1 MSSPCFPVLVAA
13 PVPEPVRLQA
23 LSYLALL
30 LAEAGP
36 GVQPTCPASGN
47 SGGQGAGP
55 SEGAMSCCTL
65 AQLVEHLTPPDLR
78 AAAAGLAVA
87 ESTASS
93 VRVK

>member
-1 MSSPCFPVLVAA
+1 MS
-13 PVPEPVRLQA
+13 EPVRLQA
-23 LSYLALL
+23 LSYLTLL

-36 GVQPTCPASGN
+36 GVQPTFPAS
-47 SGGQGAGP
+47 SGGQVAGP
-55 SEGAMSCCTL
+55 SEGVAGGCTL